1 MAVRPCLGAEP
12 SPLSC
17 SDSSCRALLFSSSRV
32 LLLDGSWHH
41 LAVSVS
47 NTPGVAPFEVFV
59 DGESWQPDLSE
70 SSGFLWKG
78 LSLGGRLSLGQ
89 LEGAHGGESWLS
101 LLGMI
106 SSVVSVAGL
115 HWCQG

>member
-1 MAVRPCLGAEP
+1 MEP
-12 SPLSC
+12 FALSC
-17 SDSSCRALLFSSSRV
+17 SDSACRALLFSGTRV

-59 DGESWQPDLSE
+59 DGETWQPDRSE

-89 LEGAHGGESWLS
+89 LEGGHGGESWLS

-106 SSVVSVAGL
+106 CSVVSVAGL
-115 HWCQG
+115 HWCQE